1 MVARGRLGHGGKASV
16 VPRKFARLDDDATH
30 GGAVSANEFGR
41 RVNADG
47 RAPLQ
52 GLAQIGTGKGVVYK
66 KWHTSLV
73 AQLSHGFDVQ
83 HVQRGVAH
91 GLGIHR
97 LGLRRD
103 GSCKIFGIG
112 TVDKGRVN
120 AQLFEVHTKLCMR
133 AAIKCASCHDVV
145 AGLAYV
151 EQRNHLCSH
160 AAAGCNC
167 CSATL

>member
-1 MVARGRLGHGGKASV
+1 MNL
-16 VPRKFARLDDDATH
+16 
-30 GGAVSANEFGR
+30 GR

-91 GLGIHR
+91 GFGIHR

-103 GSCKIFGIG
+103 GTGKVLGVG
-112 TVDKGRVN
+112 TVDKGCFN
-120 AQLFEVHTKLCMR
+120 AQLFEIHTKLCMR
-133 AAIKCASCHDVV
+133 AAIKCASRHDMV
-145 AGLAYV
+145 AGLAHI
-151 EQRNHLCSH
+151 E
-160 AAAGCNC
+160 
-167 CSATL
+167 